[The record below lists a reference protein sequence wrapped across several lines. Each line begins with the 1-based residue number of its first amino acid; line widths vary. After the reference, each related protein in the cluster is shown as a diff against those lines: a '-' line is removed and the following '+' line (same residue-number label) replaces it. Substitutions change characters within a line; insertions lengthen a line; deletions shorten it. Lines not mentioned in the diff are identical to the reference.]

1 MFLSCRRILLRVK
14 ETSNNHR
21 PLWSN
26 DRDNRW
32 RDPVGYG
39 KHSVDD
45 GKTSETI
52 RNETRILLSYALDY
66 RLLSLKKNK
75 HFKWVDNI
83 VTFFWGIDKLLSC
96 REVIYSSTAATVSIA
111 FHLLYWSTSILF
123 ITTLFALFSF
133 DLKS

>member
-1 MFLSCRRILLRVK
+1 MLSFRRKFLRVK

-32 RDPVGYG
+32 RDPVGNG

-52 RNETRILLSYALDY
+52 RNETWILLSYALDY
-66 RLLSLKKNK
+66 RLLSLKNNK

-83 VTFFWGIDKLLSC
+83 VTFFRGIDKLLSC
-96 REVIYSSTAATVSIA
+96 REVITLSAAADCSTD
-111 FHLLYWSTSILF
+111 LRLF
-123 ITTLFALFSF
+123 FS
-133 DLKS
+133 